1 MRIRKIYNE
10 LLANYCFTS
19 LTISGTIFLI
29 FLFFTTKVK
38 YFSFDISLSVLC
50 ILIGYQYAI
59 KESFSYRLFLTF
71 GKMSHLFQ
79 NNQYPKFSQSM
90 EKKFHK
96 SWLYYLTII
105 AVVAPTMIPDL
116 SRVWSWKW
124 SNGPTPRFFDFYLFE
139 PTLWSLLLVVIS
151 HIIVY
156 LMLALLAV
164 IIWRIIELTFIVNE
178 LKEKYEV
185 NIDVFNVDETG
196 GLQLLRSFVQ
206 SLLSNYFI
214 IITLYTSL

>member
-105 AVVAPTMIPDL
+105 AVV
-116 SRVWSWKW
+116 
-124 SNGPTPRFFDFYLFE
+124 
-139 PTLWSLLLVVIS
+139 
-151 HIIVY
+151 
-156 LMLALLAV
+156 
-164 IIWRIIELTFIVNE
+164 
-178 LKEKYEV
+178 
-185 NIDVFNVDETG
+185 
-196 GLQLLRSFVQ
+196 
-206 SLLSNYFI
+206 
-214 IITLYTSL
+214 